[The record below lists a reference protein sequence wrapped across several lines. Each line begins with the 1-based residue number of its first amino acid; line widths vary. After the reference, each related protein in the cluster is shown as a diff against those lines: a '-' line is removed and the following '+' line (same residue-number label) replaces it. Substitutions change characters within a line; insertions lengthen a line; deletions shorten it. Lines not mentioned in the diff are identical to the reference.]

1 MADNKETK
9 EIATK
14 EKQQVAKAQEQTRP
28 GRYYIPDVNI
38 YEFDESLKLW
48 ADMPGVKE
56 KDVEVTLKDGVLT
69 IIGKVDTDMYAGV
82 RPMYTEY
89 NVGNYYREFAL
100 NEDIEESKIKAA
112 LRNGVLEL
120 ELPKKERAKPRRI
133 EVRGPESA
141 QT

>member
-1 MADNKETK
+1 MAEKETR

-14 EKQQVAKAQEQTRP
+14 EKQQLAKPQEQTRP
-28 GRYYIPDVNI
+28 GRYYVPEVNI
-38 YEFDESLKLW
+38 YEFDETLKLW

-56 KDVEVTLKDGVLT
+56 KDVNVMLKDGVLT
-69 IIGKVDTDMYAGV
+69 IVGEVATDMYAGL

-100 NEDIEESKIKAA
+100 NEDIDESKIRAT

-120 ELPKKERAKPRRI
+120 ELPKKEKARPRQI
-133 EVRGPESA
+133 EVRSA
-141 QT
+141 

>member
-14 EKQQVAKAQEQTRP
+14 EKQQIAKAQEQTRP

-56 KDVEVTLKDGVLT
+56 KDVEVTLKDRVLT

-100 NEDIEESKIKAA
+100 NEDIEESKIRAA